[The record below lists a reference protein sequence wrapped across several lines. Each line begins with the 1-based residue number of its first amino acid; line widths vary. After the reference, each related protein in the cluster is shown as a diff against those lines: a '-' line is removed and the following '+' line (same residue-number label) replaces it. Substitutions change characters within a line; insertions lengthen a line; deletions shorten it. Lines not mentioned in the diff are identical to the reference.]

1 MMSVMSRLFKKWK
14 GVHFDPQ
21 QPEAPDSRDGLN
33 MTVNKLAKPMTMS
46 TLKYFLDVQLASQQT
61 LVSVEEAC
69 LSEIKAIPDA
79 AAMILHH
86 LFWHYKTEF
95 TWGHYFP

>member
-1 MMSVMSRLFKKWK
+1 
-14 GVHFDPQ
+14 
-21 QPEAPDSRDGLN
+21 

-46 TLKYFLDVQLASQQT
+46 TIKYFLDVQLASQQT

-79 AAMILHH
+79 AAAMILHH
-86 LFWHYKTEF
+86 LF
-95 TWGHYFP
+95 